1 MATPV
6 RGSVV
11 PVAPLTPLS
20 RRRLLGLGGLTM
32 LSLVAGCAD
41 NAPAR
46 DDDRGAATASG
57 AEHSAAASGAGNEDK
72 QPTSDEAWKRLE
84 EGNVRFVSGS
94 LIHPHQDAA
103 RRSEVAPHQAPYAFV
118 LGCIDSRVPI
128 ETVFDQGLGDLFV
141 GRNAAAILDDTI
153 IGDIEFAVS
162 DPYKVPLVVIVGHTA
177 CGAVKATVDAVKA
190 NPAAP
195 TAPGKILDIAKE
207 ILPAVKATPA
217 NPDDKAFVD
226 AVVTTNT
233 RLVAAQLAER
243 STIVTEAIRA
253 GKLQVVAST
262 YHLDTGK
269 VERL

>member
-1 MATPV
+1 M
-6 RGSVV
+6 G
-11 PVAPLTPLS
+11 TPLHGS
-20 RRRLLGLGGLTM
+20 ASGRVPIFPLNRRQLLGLGGLTA
-32 LSLVAGCAD
+32 LSLVAGCTD
-41 NAPAR
+41 DEPATGGE
-46 DDDRGAATASG
+46 RGAATTSG
-57 AEHSAAASGAGNEDK
+57 AEPSAQASGAGTDDT
-72 QPTSDEAWKRLE
+72 PRTADEAWKRLE
-84 EGNVRFVSGS
+84 EGNARFVSGS
-94 LIHPHQDAA
+94 VIHPHQDVA

-162 DPYKVPLVVIVGHTA
+162 EPYKVPLVVIMGHTA

-195 TAPGKILDIAKE
+195 TAPGKIMDIAE
-207 ILPAVKATPA
+207 VIVPAVNATPA
-217 NPDDKAFVD
+217 NPNDKAFVD

-233 RLVAAQLAER
+233 RMVAGQLVNQ
-243 STIVTEAIRA
+243 STIVADAVGA
-253 GKLQVVAST
+253 GTLQVVAST
-262 YHLDTGK
+262 YHLDTGQ